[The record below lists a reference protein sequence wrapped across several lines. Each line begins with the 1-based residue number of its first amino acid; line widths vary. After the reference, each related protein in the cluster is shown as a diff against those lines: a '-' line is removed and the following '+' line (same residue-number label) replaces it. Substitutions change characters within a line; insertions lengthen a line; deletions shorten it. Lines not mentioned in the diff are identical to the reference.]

1 MRTRTIETELRA
13 RVVWLLAGLV
23 PLTAAL
29 PGCFEDE
36 DPAAPIARPAD
47 AGADA
52 ATAPDARTPG
62 TGEPDASAPGDAD
75 ANAPTEGGNA
85 PAKVAD
91 IAAGFAHTCV
101 RLETNAVRCWGAG
114 TYGQLGYAN
123 GNSIGDLAT
132 PASVGAG
139 DVNVGGAVAE
149 LALGDDHTCARTA
162 SGGVRC
168 WGRSEHG
175 RLGYGNVNDIG
186 LLAAPAA
193 AGDVNVGGPALGL
206 AAAWSHTCARMAGG
220 AVRCWGFGRHGKL
233 GYGNTRDIGDDEAA
247 GAGGDVNVGGAVVQ
261 VAAGDDHTC
270 AVLDTGAVR
279 CWGRGEYG
287 QLGYGNTRDI
297 GDDETPASA
306 GDVNVGGPVA
316 QIAAGYAHTCALL
329 RSGAVRCWGAGG
341 SGQLGYGNA
350 VTIGDDEAPASA
362 GDVNV
367 GGPVTQIVAGY
378 VHTCA
383 LLSAGT
389 VRCWGQGNTGQLGY
403 GSVFPVGDDKTP
415 AGVGDVSVGGRVVKL
430 AAGYAHTCAL
440 LSTGAVRC
448 WGFGASGQLGY
459 GNTRSIGD
467 DELPSSAGDVPLF

>member
-168 WGRSEHG
+168 WGRGEHG

-220 AVRCWGFGRHGKL
+220 AVRCWGFGRHGK
-233 GYGNTRDIGDDEAA
+233 
-247 GAGGDVNVGGAVVQ
+247 
-261 VAAGDDHTC
+261 
-270 AVLDTGAVR
+270 
-279 CWGRGEYG
+279 
-287 QLGYGNTRDI
+287 LGYGNTRDI